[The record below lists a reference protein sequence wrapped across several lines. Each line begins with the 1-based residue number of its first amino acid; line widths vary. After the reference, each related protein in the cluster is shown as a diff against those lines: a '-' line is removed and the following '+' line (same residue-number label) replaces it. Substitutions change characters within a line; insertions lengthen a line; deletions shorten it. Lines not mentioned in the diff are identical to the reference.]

1 MANLTYDR
9 KIFDAPDEETARR
22 IILTPEVGQGSEERW
37 ERETPYLA
45 EVVGRHL
52 GIRRQGLYIDY
63 GCGIGRL
70 AKPLIEQ
77 FDCKIIGVDLS
88 ERMRTMAPTY
98 VGSQNFSA
106 VSPHVLHSLVKGGLR
121 VDGALSVWV
130 FQHVIKPDLDIDL
143 CASALNDDA
152 GLFVLNIA
160 ARAVP
165 TAEGRWAND
174 GIDVRSLL
182 EARFSRFD
190 GINLDDTVVPAHT
203 IARSFCGV
211 YRR

>member
-1 MANLTYDR
+1 MASLTYDR

-22 IILTPEVGQGSEERW
+22 IILTPEIGQDSEERW

-45 EVVGRHL
+45 RIIGQNL
-52 GIRRQGLYIDY
+52 GIRRHGLYIDY

-70 AKPLIEQ
+70 AAPLIKE

-88 ERMRTMAPTY
+88 ERMRAMAPTY
-98 VGSQNFSA
+98 VGSQSFSA
-106 VSPHVLHSLVKGGLR
+106 TSPHILHSLVQGGLR
-121 VDGALSVWV
+121 VDGAFSVWV

-143 CASALNDDA
+143 CASALRDDA
-152 GLFVLNIA
+152 GLFVLNIS

-182 EARFSRFD
+182 ENRFSRFEAVD
-190 GINLDDTVVPAHT
+190 LDDTVIPSHT

-211 YRR
+211 YRS